1 MSESKDL
8 AVSVTNAWKNYG
20 HWYKSIT
27 VLHDINLH
35 VPTGIIYGLLGPSG
49 CGKTTLLRC
58 IVGRLELNR
67 GEIIVLGKRPGSRG
81 HGVPGR
87 SVGFMPQETALYK
100 NFSISEMLHHF
111 GRLHNMSHKDILSR
125 EEFLVSF
132 LDLPSKSKNVS
143 QLSGGQQRRVSLAC
157 ALLQQPQLLILDE
170 PTVGVDPLLR
180 EKIWSHLINI
190 SKTIGRL
197 ELNRGEIIVL
207 GKRPGSRGH
216 GVPGRSV
223 GFMPQETAL
232 YKNFS
237 ISEMLHH
244 FGRLHNMSR
253 KDILSREEF
262 LVSFLDLPSKSK
274 NVSQLSGGQQRR
286 VSLACALLEQPQLL
300 ILDEPTVGVDPLLR
314 EKIWSHL
321 INISKT
327 SKTTI
332 IITTHYI
339 EEARKAD
346 RVGLM
351 RSGRMLAEDEPSLL
365 LNKYNQTSLENVF
378 LQLCFQDQNRFQQ
391 EISMNNTDGDKDTD
405 IPDNI
410 DDQNSS
416 ATSIQVSVNRTNGNV
431 LPLDN
436 RSRKFEKNPLIYAK
450 RVAADYFILP
460 HMHKIY
466 ALMLKDLTVIKRSI
480 GFLLFQ
486 FLIPVIQVALFCL
499 CIGREPEHIPM
510 ALYNSE
516 AIHGFPTGNLSL
528 QLLNKINPEQ
538 IHFTSF
544 NEFDKAM
551 DVVKQGHY
559 WGAAIIQFNFTQA
572 IKNKLLGFQ
581 TDPATLNASSLHLYL
596 DMTNQQVSLTM
607 QSIIL
612 NSTEVFLKEVLSSY
626 KIDPSIADPPV
637 IIENPLYGN
646 IVPQFLNFAAPG
658 MMISIIFF
666 LAIGLTALIFVVE
679 KKEGLLERSWIAGVT
694 TIEVML
700 AHIIVK
706 FFIQFIQIMLLL
718 VFADFI
724 FKVEI
729 KGSIFLAMTLI
740 FMQGICGM
748 SYGLLISSV
757 CEQEIE
763 VMEVALGS
771 VFPILLSSGVIWPL
785 EGMPSVMR
793 FLSNFTPLTHSVEA
807 MRCIAA
813 RSIVFFDLYKQI
825 NLRHV

>member
-1 MSESKDL
+1 MNESKDL
-8 AVSVTNAWKNYG
+8 AVSVINAWKNYG
-20 HWYKSIT
+20 HWCKSIT

-35 VPTGIIYGLLGPSG
+35 VSTGIIYGLLGPSG

-58 IVGRLELNR
+58 LVGRLELNR

-111 GRLHNMSHKDILSR
+111 GRLHNMKRKDILSR

-190 SKTIGRL
+190 
-197 ELNRGEIIVL
+197 
-207 GKRPGSRGH
+207 
-216 GVPGRSV
+216 
-223 GFMPQETAL
+223 A
-232 YKNFS
+232 
-237 ISEMLHH
+237 
-244 FGRLHNMSR
+244 
-253 KDILSREEF
+253 
-262 LVSFLDLPSKSK
+262 
-274 NVSQLSGGQQRR
+274 
-286 VSLACALLEQPQLL
+286 
-300 ILDEPTVGVDPLLR
+300 
-314 EKIWSHL
+314 
-321 INISKT
+321 KT

-365 LNKYNQTSLENVF
+365 LHKYNQTSLENVF
-378 LQLCFQDQNRFQQ
+378 LQLCSQDQNRFQQ
-391 EISMNNTDGDKDTD
+391 HTSMNNADGDRDTD
-405 IPDNI
+405 IPNDI

-416 ATSIQVSVNRTNGNV
+416 STSIHVSVNTTSENL

-436 RSRKFEKNPLIYAK
+436 GKRKFEKN
-450 RVAADYFILP
+450 
-460 HMHKIY
+460 
-466 ALMLKDLTVIKRSI
+466 
-480 GFLLFQ
+480 
-486 FLIPVIQVALFCL
+486 
-499 CIGREPEHIPM
+499 REPEHIPM

-516 AIHGFPTGNLSL
+516 AINGFPTGNLSL
-528 QLLNKINPEQ
+528 QLLNKINPQQ
-538 IHFTSF
+538 IQFTSF
-544 NEFDKAM
+544 NELDKAM

-559 WGAAIIQFNFTQA
+559 WGTVAIQFNFTQA
-572 IKNKLLGFQ
+572 IKNKLLRFQ

-612 NSTEVFLKEVLSSY
+612 NSTESFLKEVLSSY
-626 KIDPSIADPPV
+626 QIDPSIADPPV
-637 IIENPLYGN
+637 IIENPLYGS
-646 IVPQFLNFAAPG
+646 IVPRFLNFAAPG

-700 AHIIVK
+700 SHIIVK

-718 VFADFI
+718 IFADFI

-729 KGSIFLAMTLI
+729 KGSIFLAMALI

-771 VFPILLSSGVIWPL
+771 VFPILLSSGIIWPL
-785 EGMPSVMR
+785 EGMPSAMR

-807 MRCIAA
+807 MRCWSFGYFKVWFGFVNAGAWSLGFFVIAA
-813 RSIVFFDLYKQI
+813 ILFA
-825 NLRHV
+825 LRK

>member
-1 MSESKDL
+1 
-8 AVSVTNAWKNYG
+8 
-20 HWYKSIT
+20 
-27 VLHDINLH
+27 
-35 VPTGIIYGLLGPSG
+35 
-49 CGKTTLLRC
+49 
-58 IVGRLELNR
+58 
-67 GEIIVLGKRPGSRG
+67 
-81 HGVPGR
+81 
-87 SVGFMPQETALYK
+87 
-100 NFSISEMLHHF
+100 
-111 GRLHNMSHKDILSR
+111 
-125 EEFLVSF
+125 
-132 LDLPSKSKNVS
+132 
-143 QLSGGQQRRVSLAC
+143 
-157 ALLQQPQLLILDE
+157 
-170 PTVGVDPLLR
+170 
-180 EKIWSHLINI
+180 
-190 SKTIGRL
+190 
-197 ELNRGEIIVL
+197 
-207 GKRPGSRGH
+207 
-216 GVPGRSV
+216 
-223 GFMPQETAL
+223 
-232 YKNFS
+232 
-237 ISEMLHH
+237 
-244 FGRLHNMSR
+244 
-253 KDILSREEF
+253 
-262 LVSFLDLPSKSK
+262 
-274 NVSQLSGGQQRR
+274 
-286 VSLACALLEQPQLL
+286 
-300 ILDEPTVGVDPLLR
+300 
-314 EKIWSHL
+314 
-321 INISKT
+321 
-327 SKTTI
+327 
-332 IITTHYI
+332 
-339 EEARKAD
+339 
-346 RVGLM
+346 M

-551 DVVKQGHY
+551 DVVKQGQY
-559 WGAAIIQFNFTQA
+559 WGAAIIQYNFTQA

-813 RSIVFFDLYKQI
+813 RSWSFGYFKVWFGFANAGAWSLGFFVIAAILFA
-825 NLRHV
+825 LRK

>member
-1 MSESKDL
+1 MNESKDL
-8 AVSVTNAWKNYG
+8 AVSVINAWKNYG
-20 HWYKSIT
+20 HWCKSIT

-35 VPTGIIYGLLGPSG
+35 VSTGIIYGLLGPSG

-58 IVGRLELNR
+58 LVGRLELNR

-111 GRLHNMSHKDILSR
+111 GRLHNMKRKDILSR

-190 SKTIGRL
+190 
-197 ELNRGEIIVL
+197 
-207 GKRPGSRGH
+207 
-216 GVPGRSV
+216 
-223 GFMPQETAL
+223 A
-232 YKNFS
+232 
-237 ISEMLHH
+237 
-244 FGRLHNMSR
+244 
-253 KDILSREEF
+253 
-262 LVSFLDLPSKSK
+262 
-274 NVSQLSGGQQRR
+274 
-286 VSLACALLEQPQLL
+286 
-300 ILDEPTVGVDPLLR
+300 
-314 EKIWSHL
+314 
-321 INISKT
+321 KT

-365 LNKYNQTSLENVF
+365 LHKYNQTSLENVF
-378 LQLCFQDQNRFQQ
+378 LQLCSQDQNRFQQ
-391 EISMNNTDGDKDTD
+391 HTSMNNADGDRDTD
-405 IPDNI
+405 IPNDI

-416 ATSIQVSVNRTNGNV
+416 STSIHVSVNTTSENL

-436 RSRKFEKNPLIYAK
+436 GKRKFEKNPFIYAK
-450 RVAADYFILP
+450 RVAADYLILP

-516 AIHGFPTGNLSL
+516 AINGFPTGNLSL
-528 QLLNKINPEQ
+528 QLLNKINPQQ
-538 IHFTSF
+538 IQFTSF
-544 NEFDKAM
+544 NELDKAM

-559 WGAAIIQFNFTQA
+559 WGTVAIQFNFTQA
-572 IKNKLLGFQ
+572 IKNKLLRFQ

-612 NSTEVFLKEVLSSY
+612 NSTESFLKEVLSSY
-626 KIDPSIADPPV
+626 QIDPSIADPPV
-637 IIENPLYGN
+637 IIENPLYGS
-646 IVPQFLNFAAPG
+646 IVPRFLNFAAPG

-679 KKEGLLERSWIAGVT
+679 KKEVVSDDE
-694 TIEVML
+694 
-700 AHIIVK
+700 
-706 FFIQFIQIMLLL
+706 
-718 VFADFI
+718 
-724 FKVEI
+724 
-729 KGSIFLAMTLI
+729 
-740 FMQGICGM
+740 
-748 SYGLLISSV
+748 
-757 CEQEIE
+757 
-763 VMEVALGS
+763 
-771 VFPILLSSGVIWPL
+771 
-785 EGMPSVMR
+785 
-793 FLSNFTPLTHSVEA
+793 
-807 MRCIAA
+807 
-813 RSIVFFDLYKQI
+813 
-825 NLRHV
+825 